1 MVNFLSN
8 RLCRLFSRFE
18 LSDNESMRVFL
29 AFFFIIGFMS
39 STGAF
44 GHVHCELKH
53 VEDKHEVKE
62 TECEHHSATKSRKT
76 HSSKTKTSNC
86 MVVCTVCTLSQF
98 VEQPVIISPSAYLG
112 QIYFL
117 YGEENPRS
125 FNYRLFRPP
134 IA

>member
-1 MVNFLSN
+1 
-8 RLCRLFSRFE
+8 
-18 LSDNESMRVFL
+18 MRMLTV
-29 AFFFIIGFMS
+29 FFFIIGFMS

-44 GHVHCELKH
+44 GHVHCEQKKF
-53 VEDKHEVKE
+53 EGKHEINKG
-62 TECEHHSATKSRKT
+62 ECENHSRSKSHKS
-76 HSSKTKTSNC
+76 HSSKAKTSNC
-86 MVVCTVCTLSQF
+86 MVVCSVCTLTQF

-112 QIYFL
+112 QINFL